1 MGYYSNNK
9 TTAAIAW
16 ELEAWGCD
24 MKTFCYPG
32 TKRLDDRAI
41 IIANKSLQTLQNE
54 ITDVN
59 DWNNISRPIGP
70 YAEHKEFD
78 NSISYEKPL
87 SNNDAISDK
96 KENGDL
102 K

>member
-1 MGYYSNNK
+1 
-9 TTAAIAW
+9 
-16 ELEAWGCD
+16 
-24 MKTFCYPG
+24 MKAFKLY
-32 TKRLDDRAI
+32 KM
-41 IIANKSLQTLQNE
+41 K

-59 DWNNISRPIGP
+59 RRNNISRPIGP

>member
-1 MGYYSNNK
+1 MIIK
-9 TTAAIAW
+9 AFK
-16 ELEAWGCD
+16 LEKMNQWW
-24 MKTFCYPG
+24 K
-32 TKRLDDRAI
+32 
-41 IIANKSLQTLQNE
+41 
-54 ITDVN
+54 
-59 DWNNISRPIGP
+59 DWNNISRPVGP

-87 SNNDAISDK
+87 SNNDAIFDK